1 MFDGKIC
8 LVTGGTRG
16 IGKAIAQLF
25 SKNGA
30 TVYVVGRNAEN
41 VFWVHEWNK
50 GVIGKIKFL
59 NFDITNEKAA
69 INALGQIRKEC
80 KRLDILINNAAVEYN
95 ENIGMIS
102 SLHMME
108 MLEINIA
115 GTINMLQIISR
126 LMSRQGTGG
135 NIINIASVVGI
146 QGNPGQLVYSAT
158 KGAVIAITKT
168 AAKELAFKNI
178 RVNAVAPGLTR
189 TEMIKNTDEKFLKNR
204 IDKIALKR
212 MAEPEEIAQAC
223 FFLASD
229 NAAYITGHVLSVVGC
244 TSL

>member
-115 GTINMLQIISR
+115 
-126 LMSRQGTGG
+126 
-135 NIINIASVVGI
+135 SVVGI

-229 NAAYITGHVLSVVGC
+229 NAAYITGHVLSVDGC

>member
-1 MFDGKIC
+1 M
-8 LVTGGTRG
+8 
-16 IGKAIAQLF
+16 A
-25 SKNGA
+25 
-30 TVYVVGRNAEN
+30 
-41 VFWVHEWNK
+41 
-50 GVIGKIKFL
+50 IGKIIFL
-59 NFDITNEKAA
+59 NFDITDEKAA
-69 INALGQIRKEC
+69 INVIYQIRKEC
-80 KRLDILINNAAVEYN
+80 KHLDVLVNNAAVEYN
-95 ENIGMIS
+95 ECIGMIS
-102 SLHMME
+102 YLHMME

-158 KGAVIAITKT
+158 KGA
-168 AAKELAFKNI
+168 
-178 RVNAVAPGLTR
+178 PGLTR
-189 TEMIKNTDEKFLKNR
+189 TEMIKNTDKKFLENR
-204 IDKIALKR
+204 INRIALKR

-229 NAAYITGHVLSVVGC
+229 NAAYITGQVLSVDGC

>member
-1 MFDGKIC
+1 
-8 LVTGGTRG
+8 
-16 IGKAIAQLF
+16 
-25 SKNGA
+25 
-30 TVYVVGRNAEN
+30 
-41 VFWVHEWNK
+41 
-50 GVIGKIKFL
+50 
-59 NFDITNEKAA
+59 
-69 INALGQIRKEC
+69 
-80 KRLDILINNAAVEYN
+80 
-95 ENIGMIS
+95 
-102 SLHMME
+102 MME

-229 NAAYITGHVLSVVGC
+229 NAAYITGHVLSVDGC

>member
-146 QGNPGQLVYSAT
+146 QGNPGQ
-158 KGAVIAITKT
+158 

-229 NAAYITGHVLSVVGC
+229 NAAYITGHVLSVDGC

>member
-1 MFDGKIC
+1 MLDGKFC

-25 SKNGA
+25 SQNGA
-30 TVYVVGRNAEN
+30 IVYVVGRNAEN
-41 VFWVHEWNK
+41 ACWIQEWNK
-50 GVIGKIKFL
+50 MAIGKIIFL
-59 NFDITNEKAA
+59 NFDITDEKAA
-69 INALGQIRKEC
+69 INAIYQIRKEC
-80 KRLDILINNAAVEYN
+80 KHLDVLVNNAAVEYN
-95 ENIGMIS
+95 ECIGMIS
-102 SLHMME
+102 YLHMME

-126 LMSRQGTGG
+126 LMARQGTGG

-168 AAKELAFKNI
+168 AAKELASKNI

-189 TEMIKNTDEKFLKNR
+189 TEMIKNTDKKFLENR
-204 IDKIALKR
+204 INRIALKR

-229 NAAYITGHVLSVVGC
+229 KAAYITGQVLGVDGC